1 MKIMKFWQGILFL
14 TILFSCEP
22 AKEPTN
28 VIEHQ
33 VIKPEEATEVMVSAE
48 IVRLDQQLL
57 AMASQEDMAR
67 ILTDNPVFFKQ
78 YLRGIANKPMP
89 TDVERMF
96 GYYNNPGLKSFALEV
111 QKNWGDMKQFKNDLA
126 SMFRFMQY
134 YMKDFKEPKVY
145 TIYSGLMEPDMSFSD
160 SAIVVC
166 LDWYMGPKASQRPN
180 IYNYM
185 LGRYD
190 KPYIL
195 PMMALG
201 ISTKFNKNNIA
212 DETLLAEM
220 IYYGKAHYFVE
231 RVMPDLPDSLNIGYS
246 SNEIKSI
253 DANLPVIWGHFI
265 DRKILFET
273 SRKVV
278 EQYTGEGPFVNE
290 ISNDCPG
297 RIGRWL
303 GWQIVRKYM
312 NEHPEV
318 SLQELMDNKDAVK
331 IFKESGYKPPL
342 KSAVK

>member
-1 MKIMKFWQGILFL
+1 MKFWVAILF
-14 TILFSCEP
+14 TVILFSCEP
-22 AKEPTN
+22 DKPTSN
-28 VIEHQ
+28 SIEKK
-33 VIKPEEATEVMVSAE
+33 VIKPEEAEE
-48 IVRLDQQLL
+48 IQLNTSLVRIDKDLF
-57 AMASQEDMAR
+57 AMTKKEDMEH
-67 ILTDNPVFFKQ
+67 IFLTYPAFFKQ

-89 TDVERMF
+89 EDIERMYA
-96 GYYNNPGLKSFALEV
+96 YYTNPGLKGFAKEV
-111 QKNWGDMKQFKNDLA
+111 ETRWGDMTATQKELT
-126 SMFRFMQY
+126 SMFR
-134 YMKDFKEPKVY
+134 YMKFYMDEFKEPKVY

-166 LDWYMGPKASQRPN
+166 LDWYMGPKASHQPN
-180 IYNYM
+180 LYEYM
-185 LGRYD
+185 LSRYD
-190 KPYIL
+190 KPYLL

-201 ISTKFNKNNIA
+201 ISTKFNKNNPA

-246 SNEIKSI
+246 SKELKGV
-253 DANLPVIWGHFI
+253 DENLPVIWGHFI

-303 GWQIVRKYM
+303 GWQIIRKYM
-312 NEHPEV
+312 NEHPEIT
-318 SLQELMDNKDAVK
+318 LQELMDEKDAAK
-331 IFKESGYKPPL
+331 IFKLSGYKPPL
-342 KSAVK
+342 KK

>member
-1 MKIMKFWQGILFL
+1 MKFWIAILFT
-14 TILFSCEP
+14 TILFSC
-22 AKEPTN
+22 KEQDKPVSN
-28 VIEHQ
+28 VIEKH
-33 VIKPEEATEVMVSAE
+33 VIKPEEAEEVVVHAD
-48 IVRLDQQLL
+48 IVRVDKDLY
-57 AMASQEDMAR
+57 AMTSREDMER
-67 ILTDNPVFFKQ
+67 ILKANPPFFKQ
-78 YLRGIANKPMP
+78 YLQGIAKTPQP
-89 TDVERMF
+89 QDIDHMF
-96 GYYNNPGLKSFALEV
+96 ALYNNPGLRNFGKEV
-111 QKNWGDMKQFKNDLA
+111 EAKWGDMKEFKSDLT
-126 SMFRFMQY
+126 STFRLMEY
-134 YMKDFKEPKVY
+134 YMKDFKEPKIY

-166 LDWYMGPKASQRPN
+166 LDWYLGPKASFKPN
-180 IYNYM
+180 LYEYM

-190 KPYIL
+190 KPYLL
-195 PMMALG
+195 PMIALG
-201 ISTKFNKNNIA
+201 ISTKFNKNNTA

-231 RVMPDLPDSLNIGYS
+231 RVMPDLEDSLNIGYS
-246 SNEIKSI
+246 SKELKAI

-312 NEHPEV
+312 NEHPGV
-318 SLQELMDNKDAVK
+318 TLQQLMDEKDAAK

-342 KSAVK
+342 KAKQ

>member
-1 MKIMKFWQGILFL
+1 MKFWIAILL
-14 TILFSCEP
+14 MTLLISC
-22 AKEPTN
+22 KEDRPITN
-28 VIEHQ
+28 SIEKI
-33 VIKPEEATEVMVSAE
+33 VIKPEEAEEVLVSAQMYRIDKE
-48 IVRLDQQLL
+48 LL
-57 AMASQEDMAR
+57 EVTQKEDIER
-67 ILTDNPVFFKQ
+67 IFIKYPAFFKQ
-78 YLRGIANKPMP
+78 YLRGIANKPKP
-89 TDVERMF
+89 QDVDRMF
-96 GYYNNPGLKSFALEV
+96 AYYNNPGLKQFGAEV
-111 QKNWGDMKQFKNDLA
+111 VNSWGGMQSTQNDLTT
-126 SMFRFMQY
+126 MFRFMKY
-134 YMKDFKEPKVY
+134 YLTDFKEPKVY

-160 SAIVVC
+160 TAIVVC
-166 LDWYMGPKASQRPN
+166 LDWYMGTKASHKPN
-180 IYNYM
+180 LYEYM

-190 KPYIL
+190 KPYMV

-201 ISTKFNKNNIA
+201 ISTKFNKNNVA

-231 RVMPDLPDSLNIGYS
+231 RVLPDLPDSLNIGYS
-246 SNEIKSI
+246 SKELLAV

-318 SLQELMDNKDAVK
+318 TLQQLMDEKDAVK
-331 IFKESGYKPPL
+331 IFKLSGYKPPL
-342 KSAVK
+342 KTASK

>member
-1 MKIMKFWQGILFL
+1 MKFWAGIILIS
-14 TILFSCEP
+14 TVLFSCDS
-22 AKEPTN
+22 AKPESNT
-28 VIEHQ
+28 IEKE
-33 VIKPEEATEVMVSAE
+33 VIKPQEAEEVTVLAEVIRIDKE
-48 IVRLDQQLL
+48 LL
-57 AMASQEDMAR
+57 AATKKEDIER
-67 ILTDNPVFFKQ
+67 IFLKYPAFFKQ
-78 YLRGIANKPMP
+78 YLRGIAKKPMP
-89 TDVERMF
+89 EDVERMF
-96 GYYNNPGLKSFALEV
+96 QYYNNPGLKSFGNEV
-111 QKNWGDMKQFKNDLA
+111 VTSWGDMHAFRSDLA
-126 SMFRFMQY
+126 STFRFMKY
-134 YMKDFKEPKVY
+134 YLKDFKEPKVY

-166 LDWYMGPKASQRPN
+166 LDWYMGAKASHKPN
-180 IYNYM
+180 LYEYM

-190 KPYIL
+190 KPYLL
-195 PMMALG
+195 PMMCLG
-201 ISTKFNKNNIA
+201 ISTKFNKNNPA

-246 SNEIKSI
+246 SKELKAI

-318 SLQELMDNKDAVK
+318 SLQELMDDKDAAK
-331 IFKESGYKPPL
+331 IFKQSGYKPPL
-342 KSAVK
+342 KKN